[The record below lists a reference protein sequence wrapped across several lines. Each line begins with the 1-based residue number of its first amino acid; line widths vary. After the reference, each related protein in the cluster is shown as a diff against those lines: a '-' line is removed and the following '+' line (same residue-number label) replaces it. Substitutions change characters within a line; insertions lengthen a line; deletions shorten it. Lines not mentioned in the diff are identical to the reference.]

1 MATRIYPDASIALR
15 YRALKEI
22 DWRTLAGDQDVV
34 LVLISQFIREIDKQ
48 KDQGRGQLQKRARR
62 VSAWLRE
69 LRSTKILDLSS
80 GVRVEINPS
89 EPETAT
95 DFAKEG
101 LAPEVADD
109 KFIGCM
115 VRDSRHHSTDTTACV
130 TADTLLALKAEAL
143 GFKVIELPEELE
155 LEDEPD
161 ETEKQFA
168 DLRKQL
174 ADLKAGRAP
183 EPKLALSFEGG
194 QAHATIPIKVLAPLT
209 KRAISDNVLDEEE
222 AFDSLAHHLGNSTND
237 KRRYI
242 TQLAAWLHE
251 YSSAE
256 VAKGLTAKLW
266 LSLWNKGD
274 GNATNIDV
282 TLTFPEYIRVAR
294 KRPIEGPG
302 KRPASPLGLG
312 AVDQLHKML
321 AAPTF
326 PRTSALDELIAPVAD
341 NMKVSAERPNV
352 AKFRINSLRHKDH
365 VDLRRFDVWFE
376 SASQVSGSGFSIKY
390 EIHAN
395 EGKET
400 ETLHVKLEK
409 SEGAVVCPP

>member
-1 MATRIYPDASIALR
+1 MTTRIYPDASIAFR

-69 LRSTKILDLSS
+69 LRSTKNLDLAS
-80 GVRVEINPS
+80 GVRVEIDPS
-89 EPETAT
+89 EPETAI

-109 KFIGCM
+109 KFIACM
-115 VRDSRHHSTDTTACV
+115 VRDSRHHSTDTTVCV
-130 TADTLLALKAEAL
+130 TGDTLLALKAEAR

-161 ETEKQFA
+161 ETERQVA
-168 DLRKQL
+168 DLRKQV
-174 ADLKAGRAP
+174 ADLKARREP
-183 EPKLALSFEGG
+183 EPELALSFKGG
-194 QAHATIPIKVLAPLT
+194 ETRTTIALKVLAPLT
-209 KRAISDNVLDEEE
+209 KRAIDGNMLDEEE
-222 AFDSLAHHLGNSTND
+222 AFDSLAHHLGNSTDD
-237 KRRYI
+237 KRRYL
-242 TQLAAWLHE
+242 TQLAAWLHK
-251 YSSAE
+251 YSSVE
-256 VAKGLTAKLW
+256 VARGLTAKLW

-294 KRPIEGPG
+294 KRTIEGPG
-302 KRPASPLGLG
+302 RRPASPLGLG
-312 AVDQLHKML
+312 GVDRLHNML
-321 AAPTF
+321 AAPTV
-326 PRTSALDELIAPVAD
+326 PRPGALELIELDVD
-341 NMKVSAERPNV
+341 IMKVSAERPNV
-352 AKFRINSLRHKDH
+352 AKFRINSVRHKDH
-365 VDLRRFDVWFE
+365 VDLGPFDVWFE
-376 SASQVSGSGFSIKY
+376 SASQVSGGGFSIEY

-400 ETLHVKLEK
+400 KTLHVKLEK